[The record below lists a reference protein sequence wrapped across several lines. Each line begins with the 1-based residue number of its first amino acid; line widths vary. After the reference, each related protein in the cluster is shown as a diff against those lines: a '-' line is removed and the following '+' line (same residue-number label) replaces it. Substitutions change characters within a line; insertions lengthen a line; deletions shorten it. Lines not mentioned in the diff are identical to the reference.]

1 MTAPSFFQTRIG
13 QRFYE
18 ATMPKIPDQL
28 ERLNANLEALL
39 AEHRSLPCF
48 TRSVAS
54 GNNLSEVLLPKG
66 TSHRLESAA
75 LHKLAADV
83 ELASRERWIAQTS
96 TTPAAAPRFRRPTR
110 RPPRP
115 SGGWRCS

>member
-66 TSHRLESAA
+66 TSHRLEPTFQGS
-75 LHKLAADV
+75 L